1 MMPVLTAQ
9 QLQEIGTALFDAVGS
24 PHDESTWVAETLVR
38 ANLVGHDSHG
48 VVRFTQ
54 YVNHVRNGEVHPGAD
69 MKIEHETPTTAV
81 LNANLGWGQV
91 AAREAMRIAIDKA
104 SQHSLGAV
112 VVQNCP
118 HIGRLGEYVE
128 MAAREGMIGL
138 AVVNSHGGGEAVA
151 PWGGIDRRFTPNPI
165 AFAAPS
171 GLDYPI
177 LMDIT
182 TSSVPEGKVR
192 VARHRGEQ
200 LPADC
205 IIDAD
210 GNPTTDP
217 AAFYGPPL
225 GALLPLGG
233 VLGHKGYGLIM
244 MTELLGGIL
253 SGAGASG
260 EPTESKGNGLFI
272 QAIDIKAFTTMDAF
286 QERVRNL
293 VGFVK
298 TSRRRPGVEEILLPG
313 EPEYR
318 TAQQRSRDG
327 IQVEAS
333 IWDEI
338 QAQAD
343 ALSVR
348 L

>member
-1 MMPVLTAQ
+1 MPVLTAK
-9 QLQEIGTALFDAVGS
+9 QLETIGAALFDAAGS
-24 PHDESTWVAETLVR
+24 PHDESAWVAETLVR

-48 VVRFTQ
+48 IVRFTQ
-54 YVNHVRNGEVHPGAD
+54 YVDQVRTGEIKPGAR
-69 MKIEHETPTTAV
+69 IVVEHETPTTAV

-91 AAREAMRIAIDKA
+91 AARTALQIAIEKA
-104 SQHSLGAV
+104 AQHSLGAV

-128 MAAREGMIGL
+128 MIARNQMIGL

-171 GLDYPI
+171 GLEFPI

-182 TSSVPEGKVR
+182 TSTFPEGKVR
-192 VARHRGEQ
+192 VARHRGER

-210 GNPTTDP
+210 GNPSTDP

-233 VLGHKGYGLIM
+233 LMGHKGYALM
-244 MTELLGGIL
+244 VMTELLGGIL

-260 EPTESKGNGLFI
+260 EQTSTKGNGLFI
-272 QAIDIKAFTTMDAF
+272 QAIDIQAFTPLEVF
-286 QERVRNL
+286 QDRVRKL
-293 VGFVK
+293 VGHVK

-318 TAQQRSRDG
+318 TAQQRLREG
-327 IQVEAS
+327 IPVEDS
-333 IWDEI
+333 IWNEI
-338 QAQAD
+338 RAKASE
-343 ALSVR
+343 LNVT

>member
-1 MMPVLTAQ
+1 MPILPAE
-9 QLQEIGTALFDAVGS
+9 QLQNIGTTLFDAVGS
-24 PHDESTWVAETLVR
+24 PHDESMWVAETLVH
-38 ANLVGHDSHG
+38 ASLAGHDSHG
-48 VVRFTQ
+48 IVRFTQ
-54 YVNHVRNGEVHPGAD
+54 YVDHVRKGEVKPGAQMD
-69 MKIEHETPTTAV
+69 VEQETSTTAV

-91 AAREAMRIAIDKA
+91 AARTAMQMAIEKA
-104 SQHSLGAV
+104 AQHGLGAV
-112 VVQNCP
+112 VIQNCP
-118 HIGRLGEYVE
+118 HVGRLGEYVE
-128 MAAREGMIGL
+128 MAARQQMIGL

-151 PWGGIDRRFTPNPI
+151 PWGGLDRRFTPNPL

-171 GLDYPI
+171 GVEYPI

-182 TSSVPEGKVR
+182 ASSVPEGKVR
-192 VARHRGEQ
+192 VARYRGEQ
-200 LPADC
+200 LPPDC
-205 IIDAD
+205 LIDAD

-217 AAFYGPPL
+217 AAFYGPPQ
-225 GALLPLGG
+225 GAILPLGG
-233 VLGHKGYGLIM
+233 VLGHKGYALLM

-260 EPTESKGNGLFI
+260 EQTATRGNGVFI
-272 QAIDIKAFTTMDAF
+272 QAVDIKAFTTLDAF

-318 TAQQRSRDG
+318 TAQRRSRDG
-327 IQVEAS
+327 IPVEAS

-338 QAQAD
+338 QA
-343 ALSVR
+343 
-348 L
+348 

>member
-1 MMPVLTAQ
+1 MPVLTAE
-9 QLQEIGTALFDAVGS
+9 QLAAIGTTLFDAVGS
-24 PHDESTWVAETLVR
+24 PHDESVWVAETLVR

-48 VVRFTQ
+48 IVRFTQ
-54 YVNHVRNGEVHPGAD
+54 YVDQVRNGEVKPGA
-69 MKIEHETPTTAV
+69 KIVIEHETPTTAV

-91 AAREAMRIAIDKA
+91 VARRAVQIAIEKA
-104 SQHSLGAV
+104 AQHSLGAV

-118 HIGRLGEYVE
+118 HVGRLGEYVE
-128 MAAREGMIGL
+128 IAARQQMIGL

-171 GLDYPI
+171 GLEFPV

-210 GNPTTDP
+210 GNPSTDP
-217 AAFYGPPL
+217 AAFYGPPS

-233 VLGHKGYGLIM
+233 LMGHKGYALM
-244 MTELLGGIL
+244 VMTELLGGIL

-260 EPTESKGNGLFI
+260 EQTSTKGNGLYI
-272 QAIDIKAFTTMDAF
+272 QAIDIKAFTPLEVF
-286 QERVRNL
+286 QDRVRKL
-293 VGFVK
+293 VSYVK
-298 TSRRRPGVEEILLPG
+298 TARHRPGVEEILLPG

-318 TAQQRSRDG
+318 TGQRRLREG
-327 IQVEAS
+327 IPVEAS

-338 QAQAD
+338 KAKASE
-343 ALSVR
+343 LKVM

>member
-1 MMPVLTAQ
+1 MPVLTAE
-9 QLQEIGTALFDAVGS
+9 QLETIGTTLLNAVGS
-24 PHDESTWVAETLVR
+24 PPAESAWVAETLVR
-38 ANLVGHDSHG
+38 ASLVGHDSHG
-48 VVRFTQ
+48 IVRFIQ
-54 YVNHVRNGEVHPGAD
+54 YIDQVRSGEVKPGAEII
-69 MKIEHETPTTAV
+69 IEHETPTTAV

-91 AAREAMRIAIDKA
+91 AGRMATHIVIEKA
-104 SQHSLGAV
+104 TQHSLGAV

-118 HIGRLGEYVE
+118 HVGRLGEYVE
-128 MAAREGMIGL
+128 MAARQNMIGL

-171 GLDYPI
+171 GLEFPI

-200 LPADC
+200 LPPDC
-205 IIDAD
+205 IIDAE

-217 AAFYGPPL
+217 AAFYGPPF
-225 GALLPLGG
+225 GAILPLGG
-233 VLGHKGYGLIM
+233 LMGHKGYALLM
-244 MTELLGGIL
+244 MTEVLGGIL

-260 EPTESKGNGLFI
+260 EPTPTKGNGLFI
-272 QAIDIKAFTTMDAF
+272 QVIDIKAFTPLDMF

-293 VGFVK
+293 GGHVK

-318 TAQQRSRDG
+318 TAQRRLREG
-327 IQVEAS
+327 IMVEAS
-333 IWDEI
+333 IWDEL
-338 QAQAD
+338 QARASE
-343 ALSVR
+343 LKVK